1 MDIFAHA
8 LWTGA
13 LIKGLS
19 LQLKRKI
26 TIWKAVLWGVM
37 PDILSFGLLF
47 AWLFY
52 GLFTGGMTFGDFP
65 PPEAME
71 PAKTDTLPIFQLVS
85 FMYSF
90 THSIFVFAAF
100 FMVFY
105 FMFRKPILSML
116 GWLVHILI
124 DIPTHSYKFY
134 PTPFLWPISEWKFDG
149 ISWGQPWFMA
159 LNYTAIVSAYLFLY
173 LWNKKSGKAENIPNS
188 KSKLI

>member
-8 LWTGA
+8 LWTAA

-26 TIWKAVLWGVM
+26 TIWKAVLWGIA
-37 PDILSFGLLF
+37 PDVFSFGLLT
-47 AWLFY
+47 AWLILSLVF
-52 GLFTGGMTFGDFP
+52 GGTAMDFQQF
-65 PPEAME
+65 EAME
-71 PAKTDTLPIFQLVS
+71 PAQRDTIPVFQIVS
-85 FMYSF
+85 FMYNF

-100 FMVFY
+100 FIIFY
-105 FMFRKPILSML
+105 FIFRRPLLAML

-134 PTPFLWPISEWKFDG
+134 PTPFLWPISEWKFNG

-173 LWNKKSGKAENIPNS
+173 VWNRKSGKPENPPNQ
-188 KSKLI
+188 KKKHI